1 MQTDQHTVPCVG
13 LTALPFRLSFLCV
26 AEDPA
31 IMQKA
36 QAMAQAMYGGGA
48 GGAAGAGGMDELTR
62 LRMEN
67 AALKGRAG
75 A

>member
-1 MQTDQHTVPCVG
+1 
-13 LTALPFRLSFLCV
+13 
-26 AEDPA
+26 
-31 IMQKA
+31 MQKA